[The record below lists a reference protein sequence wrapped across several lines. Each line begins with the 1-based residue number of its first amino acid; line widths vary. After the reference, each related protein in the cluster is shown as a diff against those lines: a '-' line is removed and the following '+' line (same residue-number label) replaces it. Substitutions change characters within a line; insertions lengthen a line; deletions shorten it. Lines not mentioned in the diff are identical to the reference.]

1 MQMFAVLNAYVQL
14 QQIALLNDQLIT
26 LMKVEAFD
34 VNFIPPRPCS
44 SSLFLCRQAT
54 LDPVDPTGLIR
65 KAGAVCLERT
75 GFQLTSMINNHDKAL
90 LSSRPDDAKI

>member
-1 MQMFAVLNAYVQL
+1 MSRHYNKLHLTLLIRLGYVCL
-14 QQIALLNDQLIT
+14 ASYYKKRD
-26 LMKVEAFD
+26 
-34 VNFIPPRPCS
+34 
-44 SSLFLCRQAT
+44 
-54 LDPVDPTGLIR
+54 LIR